1 MILNLEDCLE
11 HLAGLRESPVKFTIE
26 KTDATIM
33 NSIARQCFKGMALTD
48 RQSALMQEKLQ
59 TYRDQFINL
68 DWDFDYAV
76 NQLRQPLRS
85 IDRSK
90 YIKVEDN
97 SIVVRFPFNKTDIV
111 YVQEAANKCQ
121 EYHHQKGTHVHHF
134 AYNERNILNLLDR
147 FTKKD
152 FVIDEE
158 LLHVY
163 DTVKEIYNNP
173 IEYLSGIDD
182 DYNLININPT
192 LALTIQKEVGESS
205 AENFTK
211 LYDRRFRYGFN
222 HVANLDQS
230 RNELAHEIASRKDK
244 TYHSVPSIESTD
256 CILTA
261 LWELDRFPLLVV
273 LDPIHAEEQLYT
285 FANHYRDIL
294 DPQEQSVLSVPVPS
308 IEVEDDGTV
317 KLAEFGGNVL
327 LGTGTDNGSDLL
339 QVDGGILA
347 TGDVTAY
354 GSSDARLKT
363 NLEPIANAVDK
374 VNTLTGYTFNWNE
387 QAVGKDT
394 TVREAG
400 IIAQDV
406 DAVLPEVV
414 TTRKD
419 GYMAVKYEKIVP
431 LLIEAIKEQDDKIKR
446 LEALVEKLLDEK

>member
-294 DPQEQSVLSVPVPS
+294 DPQEQSVLFRSEEKDAGFNQL
-308 IEVEDDGTV
+308 IKDR
-317 KLAEFGGNVL
+317 KLN
-327 LGTGTDNGSDLL
+327 NW
-339 QVDGGILA
+339 
-347 TGDVTAY
+347 
-354 GSSDARLKT
+354 
-363 NLEPIANAVDK
+363 VDK
-374 VNTLTGYTFNWNE
+374 
-387 QAVGKDT
+387 T
-394 TVREAG
+394 TKVVY
-400 IIAQDV
+400 ISKSK
-406 DAVLPEVV
+406 LP
-414 TTRKD
+414 
-419 GYMAVKYEKIVP
+419 
-431 LLIEAIKEQDDKIKR
+431 
-446 LEALVEKLLDEK
+446 KLLVKNEWKPSAAFSFSSSMDRFVDSYVSFNCDLIVYREEHMSPMRRHSRYYG

>member
-11 HLAGLRESPVKFTIE
+11 YLTGLRESPVKFTIE
-26 KTDATIM
+26 KNDATIM
-33 NSIARQCFKGMALTD
+33 NSIARQCFKGTALTD
-48 RQSALMQEKLQ
+48 RQSALMHDKLQ
-59 TYRDQFINL
+59 TYRDQFMNL

-90 YIKVEDN
+90 YIKIVDN

-121 EYHHQKGTHVHHF
+121 EYHHQKGTHIHYF

-163 DTVKEIYNNP
+163 NTVKEIYNNP
-173 IEYLSGIDD
+173 IEYLSGIDN

-222 HVANLDQS
+222 YFANLDKL
-230 RNELAHEIASRKDK
+230 NNDLVHEIASRNDK
-244 TYHSVPSIESTD
+244 TYHSKPSIESTD
-256 CILTA
+256 SILTA

-273 LDPIHAEEQLYT
+273 LDQTHAEEQLYT

-294 DPQEQSVLSVPVPS
+294 DSNEQSVLFRLEEKDAGFNQL
-308 IEVEDDGTV
+308 IKDR
-317 KLAEFGGNVL
+317 KLN
-327 LGTGTDNGSDLL
+327 NW
-339 QVDGGILA
+339 
-347 TGDVTAY
+347 
-354 GSSDARLKT
+354 
-363 NLEPIANAVDK
+363 VDK
-374 VNTLTGYTFNWNE
+374 
-387 QAVGKDT
+387 T
-394 TVREAG
+394 TKVVY
-400 IIAQDV
+400 ISKNK
-406 DAVLPEVV
+406 LP
-414 TTRKD
+414 K
-419 GYMAVKYEKIVP
+419 
-431 LLIEAIKEQDDKIKR
+431 L
-446 LEALVEKLLDEK
+446 LVENDWKPNATFSFSSSMDRFVNSYVSFNCDLIVYREEHISPMRRHSRYYG